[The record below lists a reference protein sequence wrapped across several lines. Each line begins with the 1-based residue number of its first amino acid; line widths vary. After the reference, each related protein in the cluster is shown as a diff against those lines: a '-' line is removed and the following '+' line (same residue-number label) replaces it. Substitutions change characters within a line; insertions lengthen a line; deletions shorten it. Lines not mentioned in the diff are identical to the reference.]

1 MKSNYVLLYKRSN
14 CKIRYYHHFPFEIK
28 TETKLFNSI
37 IKLFFSINSLYHVS
51 LLCLFLYDSLSFL
64 FSKTLFIFSLFIWFL
79 ILIILIYWF
88 LEIERSVF

>member
-37 IKLFFSINSLYHVS
+37 IKFFFSINFLYYIS
-51 LLCLFLYDSLSFL
+51 LLCFFLYDSSSFL
-64 FSKTLFIFSLFIWFL
+64 FLKTFLYIFDFLF
-79 ILIILIYWF
+79 
-88 LEIERSVF
+88 